1 VSAQR
6 FQVTPSLSEFWVD
19 AGTTVTLTNIGSSI
33 IYGKPDTMFPGVGSA
48 AWSLAPGVSR
58 TEDVGAVWVRAADGT
73 SSTLTIEPV
82 ATGTFIDVGT
92 GMAALP
98 SGVTGSTSD
107 LANVK
112 DLFEASTQTIVEL
125 EASKVFFVDADAQT
139 TAFRIRHR
147 DPSGNIWATDNSN
160 FLWKSTDDSTTWIK
174 VFTAT
179 GYVQVEWMQ
188 VLASTN
194 ILIMVRTAG
203 GVHSLLR
210 STDSGATFPTTVLTF
225 PTTSDGVLGS
235 LSYCQTANGT
245 IYWGEYGPSGQATM
259 SLYKSVDDGVTW
271 TTPLQY
277 TTNQIRHFHSV
288 QEDQFVPN
296 RVWVTIGDTVTGT
309 PGFAPKIGFS
319 NDGGTSW
326 TWVTQ
331 AVYLQG
337 RAVSVMFTSESVY
350 WASDTPDVAAPV
362 WRYDRATTAVT
373 QVTTGLGG
381 PFYYGVSV
389 DGLLAVF
396 GGVESAGNGYVG
408 DGIARALTSNG
419 GSRWTVAQEWAAT
432 VGFTNQAVPLGITAP
447 DVNGYFWVNFASL
460 DGTSDFGNNV
470 NVRYRLRQRRL
481 RDRARPAVRRQV
493 RGVSAPFQT
502 SHQSTEL
509 ITATQL
515 YTLMIVERD
524 LVVVA
529 CDFALPPGNSLASDA
544 TNYWTGSLR
553 HYRAG
558 ALVTNGVICQVGG
571 VSRAWPSGDVVAGQ
585 IFNAAYAYCKA
596 GDLLV
601 ARYDKT
607 AAPATLVRPTC
618 AVLCRPVPVI
628 TA

>member
-1 VSAQR
+1 MTQTKLV
-6 FQVTPSLSEFWVD
+6 
-19 AGTTVTLTNIGSSI
+19 GSSNTTDI
-33 IYGKPDTMFPGVGSA
+33 T
-48 AWSLAPGVSR
+48 
-58 TEDVGAVWVRAADGT
+58 
-73 SSTLTIEPV
+73 
-82 ATGTFIDVGT
+82 
-92 GMAALP
+92 
-98 SGVTGSTSD
+98 
-107 LANVK
+107 NVK

-160 FLWKSTDDSTTWIK
+160 FLWKSTDDSTTWTK

-188 VLASTN
+188 VLASAN

-210 STDSGATFPTTVLTF
+210 STDGGATFPTTVLTF
-225 PTTSDGVLGS
+225 PTTSDGVLSS
-235 LSYCQTANGT
+235 LSYCQAANGT
-245 IYWGEYGPSGQATM
+245 IYWAEYGPSNQATM

-277 TTNQIRHFHSV
+277 TTGQIRHFHSV

-319 NDGGTSW
+319 DNAGTSW
-326 TWVTQ
+326 TWVVQ
-331 AVYLQG
+331 AAYPAG
-337 RAVSVMFTSESVY
+337 RAVSVMFTSDAVW

-362 WRYDRATTAVT
+362 WRYDRVTTLVT

-381 PFYYGVSV
+381 PFYFGISIG
-389 DGLLAVF
+389 GLLAVF
-396 GGVESAGNGYVG
+396 GAVETAGNGYVG
-408 DGIARALTSNG
+408 DNIARALTSNA
-419 GSRWTVAQEWAAT
+419 GSRWTVAQEWGITSGA
-432 VGFTNQAVPLGITAP
+432 VSPAVPTAITAP
-447 DVNGYFWVNFASL
+447 DANGYFWVNFGLL
-460 DGTSDFGNNV
+460 DGTSDFGNNI

-481 RDRARPAVRRQV
+481 RDLPRPSVRHQIRRASP
-493 RGVSAPFQT
+493 PFT
-502 SHQSTEL
+502 ISHHSTEL
-509 ITATQL
+509 VTATQL

-524 LVVVA
+524 LLVLA

-558 ALVTNGVICQVGG
+558 TTFPTNPIICQVGG
-571 VSRAWPSGDVVAGQ
+571 VSRAWPSGDAVGGQ
-585 IFNAAYAYCKA
+585 IFNPAYAYCKA

-601 ARYDKT
+601 VRYDKT
-607 AAPATLVRPTC
+607 AAPATLARPTC
-618 AVLCRPVPVI
+618 TVLCRPVPVI